1 MKKISVTA
9 AIRRVWGA
17 EGASARV
24 LFGLAVVPLIGL
36 VGAACDY
43 TNAATARTEMQAV
56 ADATARMLAQEPAG
70 LTPAAVRQ
78 KADAY
83 FRARYQRQD
92 VADLEIAA
100 AYGDDGARHVSVTT
114 QGRLDTQF
122 MSLFGVETMMIHGE
136 AVTPDAM
143 VRPSN

>member
-9 AIRRVWGA
+9 AIGRVWAA

-43 TNAATARTEMQAV
+43 TRAATARTEMQVV
-56 ADATARMLAQEPAG
+56 ADATARMLAQEPVG
-70 LTPAAVRQ
+70 LTPLAARQ
-78 KADAY
+78 KAESY

-92 VADLEIAA
+92 VVDLEIAA
-100 AYGDDGARHVSVTT
+100 AYGSDGVRHASVTT

-136 AVTPDAM
+136 AAAADATT
-143 VRPSN
+143 RTSN